1 MDLNQQLYEEATH
14 SSVLSKNLIDTL
26 LESMQYSS
34 ISFINWT
41 IDVLRIINTR
51 LTRGDVI
58 TDEVS
63 KEKYNAKSFQAFVQ
77 KNFSSYIFS
86 QIYADPKCAEKVYFQ
101 LSACEGGYNL
111 VMASSSKEKTYE
123 WISSLSERFS
133 LVQMK
138 ATGIVYLKD
147 IRNNSYS
154 PFISGNGRYCRYEK
168 ASGKILEV

>member
-14 SSVLSKNLIDTL
+14 SSVLSKTLIETL

-51 LTRGDVI
+51 LTRGDAI

-63 KEKYNAKSFQAFVQ
+63 KEKYNASSFQAFVK

-86 QIYADPKCAEKVYFQ
+86 QVYADPKHAEKVYFR
-101 LSACEGGYNL
+101 LETCDGGYNL
-111 VMASSSKEKTYE
+111 VIAPSSKEKTYE

-133 LVQMK
+133 LVQMR
-138 ATGIVYLKD
+138 ATGIVYIKD

-154 PFISGNGRYCRYEK
+154 PFISEHGKYCRYEK
-168 ASGKILEV
+168 STGKILEV